1 MALTDSTV
9 VRHTRF
15 EDSNVF
21 ISALEPSTFLFIFL
35 LTLNPQRFVRLLL
48 VGEYVP
54 NFFFLFVCFF
64 FLRYRIRRSALLAYP
79 E

>member
-1 MALTDSTV
+1 MALIDSTV

-15 EDSNVF
+15 EDCVF

-35 LTLNPQRFVRLLL
+35 LTLNPQRFVRLLF

-54 NFFFLFVCFF
+54 NFFPFCLFVLFLFFCVTVSGGAHC
-64 FLRYRIRRSALLAYP
+64 
-79 E
+79 